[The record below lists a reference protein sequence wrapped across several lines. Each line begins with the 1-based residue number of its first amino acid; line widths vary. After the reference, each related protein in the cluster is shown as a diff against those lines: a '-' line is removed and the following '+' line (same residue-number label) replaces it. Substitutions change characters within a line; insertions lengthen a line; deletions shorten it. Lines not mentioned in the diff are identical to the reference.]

1 MTEPPDAAK
10 WTDFTPS
17 DPGITVVQLFA
28 YLVEA
33 LVGLALVAA
42 WWRCGERARATGGRQ
57 P

>member
-1 MTEPPDAAK
+1 MTEPPDVDK
-10 WTDFTPS
+10 WTDFTSS

-42 WWRCGERARATGGRQ
+42 WWRCGQRARATVGRQ

>member
-1 MTEPPDAAK
+1 MTEPPDGAK
-10 WTDFTPS
+10 WTDFAPS

-42 WWRCGERARATGGRQ
+42 WWRCGLVS
-57 P
+57 